1 MGTRYSKGDKVLH
14 QIDGIDREPEV
25 YTVKDIRNPESD
37 SPTYVLERP
46 AKESDLDVERV
57 TTETAKASEMKMADV
72 LSRKEI
78 LDAFEEAIVEKAQQ
92 HASVT
97 QSEILDED
105 ADMIVAKF
113 GNKIGV
119 NGYEKRGT
127 PDLSGYRKTEE
138 GEMSYD
144 EYAEV
149 DEALELAY
157 RKLDADF
164 ENDRVEEVIFDE
176 YEEKQEYYR
185 EVSGTVT
192 YYKED

>member
-1 MGTRYSKGDKVLH
+1 MGTRYSKGDVVRLQEGRYAGEKA
-14 QIDGIDREPEV
+14 EV
-25 YTVKDIRNPESD
+25 VNIKEPESD
-37 SPTYVLERP
+37 SPIYAVRF
-46 AKESDLDVERV
+46 KDNNIDVGQSFH
-57 TTETAKASEMKMADV
+57 KASELKKADV
-72 LSRKEI
+72 LSREEI
-78 LDAFEEAIVEKAQQ
+78 INAFEEAIVEKAQQ

-97 QSEILDED
+97 QSEILNED
-105 ADMIVAKF
+105 ANMIVAKF
-113 GNKIGV
+113 GDKIGV
-119 NGYEKRGT
+119 NGYEKRET
-127 PDLSGYRKTEE
+127 PDLTGYRKTEE

-164 ENDRVEEVIFDE
+164 ENDRVEEVIFNE

-192 YYKED
+192 YYKEE